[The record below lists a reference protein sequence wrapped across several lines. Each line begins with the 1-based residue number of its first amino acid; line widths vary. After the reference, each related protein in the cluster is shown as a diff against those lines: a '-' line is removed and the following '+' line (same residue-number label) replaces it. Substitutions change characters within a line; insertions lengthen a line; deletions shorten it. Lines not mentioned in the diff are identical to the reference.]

1 MDTIQKKDL
10 FYSAKESFNKMNFKE
25 AEDIFFKSY
34 REEKCEKSLEYLLY
48 FFLIRSNYR
57 ELAHIFQS
65 GIKPSGFALY
75 SLYWYKFM
83 TGELDE
89 LSDILYKML
98 SDNNYFLRVYAIK
111 ELQRMKKIEDPQQLI
126 KQKIKF
132 FGLSYELPIEEQR
145 ASFYMDFMFQ
155 RYHLS
160 IIQGKSLLK
169 EYPAIG
175 DVYIDFIEICE
186 KSGNAFLIK
195 DIITHDSFNKLAET
209 DYRLLYIQ
217 SRELYKMGRLDES
230 KEILDRLIS
239 FFRHNPLFHYNLGNI
254 YSAKEKF
261 LKAAD
266 SYEEA
271 ISLAPLFERA
281 YYNLGCVY
289 FKLRDMNRAVKN
301 LGEAVKISKKPD
313 ALYNLSISLIEKKE
327 LQDAYYYLNK
337 IPDWYSP
344 KCPPSS
350 IKEQIKELAVF
361 T

>member
-1 MDTIQKKDL
+1 MEALQKKEL
-10 FYSAKESFNKMNFKE
+10 FYSAKESFNKMNFDE
-25 AEDIFFKSY
+25 SLELFLKSY
-34 REEKCEKSLEYLLY
+34 KEEKCDKSLEYLIYL
-48 FFLIRSNYR
+48 FLLKSNYK
-57 ELAHIFQS
+57 ELSHIFQS
-65 GIKPSGFALY
+65 SVKPAGFALY

-83 TGELDE
+83 TGDLDE

-98 SDNNYFLRVYAIK
+98 AENNYFLRVFAIK
-111 ELQRMKKIEDPQQLI
+111 ELHRLKKIEDPRQVI

-145 ASFYMDFMFQ
+145 ASFYMDFMYQ

-160 IIQGKSLLK
+160 IIQGKTMLK
-169 EYPAIG
+169 EYPSIG

-186 KSGNAFLIK
+186 KSGNASFIK
-195 DIITHDSFNKLAET
+195 DIINHESFVKLAAT
-209 DYRLLYIQ
+209 DHRLLYVQ

-230 KEILDRLIS
+230 KDLLDKLIGY
-239 FFRHNPLFHYNLGNI
+239 FRHNPIFHYNQANI
-254 YSAKEKF
+254 YSAKGKL

-281 YYNLGCVY
+281 YFNLGCIY
-289 FKLRDMNRAVKN
+289 FQLRELGRAMKSFE
-301 LGEAVKISKKPD
+301 EAVRISKKPD
-313 ALYNLSISLIEKKE
+313 ALYNLSICLIEKKE

-337 IPDWYSP
+337 IPNWYTP

-350 IKEQIKELAVF
+350 IKEQIKELVVF